1 MDIWSSA
8 TLRPYLAVTLHWIAQ
23 NNVNPVL
30 KAALI
35 GFHYLSNAHTGKNIA
50 NAILSLIDHANITS
64 KVYDHVLKPRNITKN
79 D

>member
-23 NNVNPVL
+23 NNVNLVL

-35 GFHYLSNAHTGKNIA
+35 GFHYLPDAHMGKNIA
-50 NAILSLIDHANITS
+50 DAILSLIDCANIMS
-64 KVYDHVLKPRNITKN
+64 KVCDHVLKPRNITEN